1 MCGILNIALRYLNII
16 LITAY
21 LSTLTSCERI
31 KKKGG
36 IVVDKAKETVAETKK
51 SIGNKKNQVTDR
63 IFPIYNS
70 DKADTE
76 FNRKRFKEHL
86 QVDLTDDIKDIY
98 AYGDFLGI
106 DYKVLIA
113 FTCDQSTIDRIIEVK
128 KMQLTTSK
136 DDDGLLFLDE
146 FKWWDKDKI
155 EVLEPFKVGKEQEY
169 WQYLWYDPKTKQ
181 AFYEEF
187 SL

>member
-1 MCGILNIALRYLNII
+1 LCGILNIALRYLNII

-113 FTCDQSTIDRIIEVK
+113 FTCDQ
-128 KMQLTTSK
+128 